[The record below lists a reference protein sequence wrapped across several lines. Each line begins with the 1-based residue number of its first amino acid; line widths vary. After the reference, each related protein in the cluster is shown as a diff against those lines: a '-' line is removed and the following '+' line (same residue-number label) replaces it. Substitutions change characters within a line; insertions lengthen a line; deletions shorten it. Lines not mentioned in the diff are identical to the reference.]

1 MSATHWLTLGIVSG
15 LGALGGATSLKPTP
29 VESGSAVMIDS
40 LASRSYATT
49 LEGVQA
55 AHRTV
60 LQNLANAQTPG
71 YRAVRPMFEAWLDE
85 TARTSGAML
94 PTMEPAPSRAG
105 PSTPAARWT
114 CKSKAA
120 ATFRCSPPTP
130 RAAGPTPA
138 WAT

>member
-71 YRAVRPMFEAWLDE
+71 YRAVRPMFE
-85 TARTSGAML
+85 
-94 PTMEPAPSRAG
+94 
-105 PSTPAARWT
+105 TPAARWT
-114 CKSKAA
+114 CRSKAA